1 MLAVIE
7 RLVGSEVSQ
16 LVVVDDLEKPVG
28 VVTTSDLLHYLI
40 SVHRQSV
47 SQAAVRRGSVAAIR
61 LRQRRED
68 SIGEDLEEEEE
79 EEEGGESPDNFK
91 SSCSPPRW
99 FNV

>member
-1 MLAVIE
+1 MLSVIE

-40 SVHRQSV
+40 SVHRQSA
-47 SQAAVRRGSVAAIR
+47 SQAAVRRGSVAATR

-79 EEEGGESPDNFK
+79 EEGEESSPDNFR

>member
-1 MLAVIE
+1 MLSVIE

-40 SVHRQSV
+40 SVHRQSA
-47 SQAAVRRGSVAAIR
+47 SQAAVRRGSVAATR

-79 EEEGGESPDNFK
+79 EGEESSPDNFR
-91 SSCSPPRW
+91 SFCSPPRW

>member
-7 RLVGSEVSQ
+7 KLVGSEVSQ

-28 VVTTSDLLHYLI
+28 VVTTTDLLHYLI
-40 SVHRQSV
+40 SVHRQSNNEGT
-47 SQAAVRRGSVAAIR
+47 QRRGSLAANR

-79 EEEGGESPDNFK
+79 GEESSPDNFK

>member
-79 EEEGGESPDNFK
+79 GGGESPDNFK

>member
-40 SVHRQSV
+40 SVHRQSTNEGGL
-47 SQAAVRRGSVAAIR
+47 RRGSVAATR

-79 EEEGGESPDNFK
+79 EEGEESSPDNFK

-99 FNV
+99 FDV

>member
-79 EEEGGESPDNFK
+79 GGESPDNFK